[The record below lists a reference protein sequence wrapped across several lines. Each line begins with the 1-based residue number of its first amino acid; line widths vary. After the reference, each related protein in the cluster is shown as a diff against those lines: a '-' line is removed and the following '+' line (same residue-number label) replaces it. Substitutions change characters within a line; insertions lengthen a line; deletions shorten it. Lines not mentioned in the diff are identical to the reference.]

1 MILAVFAGRDSGR
14 FNAEGLALL
23 FASRE
28 LFAERPGVP
37 AEQAAR
43 AESAVRRSDHEPS
56 FIELLLKFFEY

>member
-1 MILAVFAGRDSGR
+1 MILAVFGGSDSVR
-14 FNAEGLALL
+14 CNAEGLAFL

-43 AESAVRRSDHEPS
+43 AESAVRRSDEPS
-56 FIELLLKFFEY
+56 FIKSLLKFFEY